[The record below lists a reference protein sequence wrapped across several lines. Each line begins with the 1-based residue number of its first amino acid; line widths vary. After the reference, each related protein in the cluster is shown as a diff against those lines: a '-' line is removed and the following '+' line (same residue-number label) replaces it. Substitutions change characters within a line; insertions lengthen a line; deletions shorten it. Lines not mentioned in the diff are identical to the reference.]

1 MQLNES
7 LGIDGLVIT
16 RSARAERHACFALRY
31 SKRASH
37 VLLPAL
43 YRDPDAPRLTRK
55 WQVWQRY
62 LDRHPDIRT
71 SLLD

>member
-43 YRDPDAPRLTRK
+43 YRDPDPRLTGSGKCGRGISIGI
-55 WQVWQRY
+55 
-62 LDRHPDIRT
+62 LTSARHC
-71 SLLD
+71 